1 MEEFEYG
8 PVEILLISFEGDR
21 PGPALSEALLDL
33 VEEKT
38 ITLLDLVFVARSE
51 AGDLRIV
58 EMEELPDR
66 AELPDLELG
75 ELGLAGL
82 EDVEELAG
90 QLQPGSSAAVLVIEL
105 TWARRFS
112 SVLAASGGAVLHHER
127 IPAPIVNA
135 VLAVAR

>member
-90 QLQPGSSAAVLVIEL
+90 QLQAGSSAAVLVIEL

>member
-8 PVEILLISFEGDR
+8 LVEILLISFEGDR

>member
-21 PGPALSEALLDL
+21 PGPALSEALLNL

>member
-33 VEEKT
+33 VEDKT

-58 EMEELPDR
+58 EVEELPDR